1 MDRWTVRGG
10 GGAAEREGIPG
21 IEYSLGRG
29 LGVGWDWGQGQLSTL
44 SFPTAKLCFR
54 CTVAVGYASHNAVS
68 GIPGLLA
75 PQRQPSECMGSTC
88 DNSDGST
95 LRSTN
100 PVPAAGGSCMHKLG
114 HEDPARPP
122 LTG

>member
-1 MDRWTVRGG
+1 M
-10 GGAAEREGIPG
+10 
-21 IEYSLGRG
+21 
-29 LGVGWDWGQGQLSTL
+29 
-44 SFPTAKLCFR
+44 
-54 CTVAVGYASHNAVS
+54 AVGSASHNAVS

-88 DNSDGST
+88 DNSDGSM

-100 PVPAAGGSCMHKLG
+100 PMPAAGGSSKHKLG
-114 HEDPARPP
+114 HEDPARPL